1 MHMAASPQYGTVT
14 LHDVQRAPRQSGK
27 GPVDPATAR
36 DGTAPVP
43 VRPPHL
49 DPETPMTVH
58 PRTETTVELRVD
70 LIHRQAALSKFNC
83 RILVVG
89 VSFREMRRS
98 VQVGFETPCTG
109 RAASFPKWSDSAP
122 IPSDGWYSPMFPPS
136 RPRFSKSFRLRA
148 EACGFRSRVFASV
161 VLKAVFRVREKRN
174 LPRLLGCV
182 VFPHVKSRLHFYS
195 ALGFAE

>member
-1 MHMAASPQYGTVT
+1 MSQILVVFCRFQPVRRTEHGQLGCPRRELPCYLTVT
-14 LHDVQRAPRQSGK
+14 PFQPLVLPLLQLTFPVSG
-27 GPVDPATAR
+27 
-36 DGTAPVP
+36 
-43 VRPPHL
+43 
-49 DPETPMTVH
+49 
-58 PRTETTVELRVD
+58 
-70 LIHRQAALSKFNC
+70 QAALSQFNC
-83 RILVVG
+83 RIRCVG
-89 VSFREMRRS
+89 DSVREGRRS

-109 RAASFPKWSDSAP
+109 REASFSKWSDSAP